1 MELQM
6 VLIRLTR
13 KIFSTKE
20 ILHKEIQLISKIPTL
35 GEEDQLKLRMLVK
48 PLLIVN
54 GDTVRGGFNETK

>member
-1 MELQM
+1 M

-54 GDTVRGGFNETK
+54 GDTVLGGFKETK